1 MKKSIPK
8 IREREGNEK
17 KAFPKFGNTRG
28 MTKSIPIIR
37 EQESEAFILGNGW
50 EREFPLT
57 PGKALPSNDMGH
69 MGSAQKLL
77 LQILS
82 FWTKSW
88 SIHVQNRGLGV
99 ELFIIMEARQFVW
112 KRATDNFEHNRR
124 LNYLLETVNYYIAK
138 SAAAN
143 SPSRSRLMR
152 LWSWHWPKI
161 ISQSINFILA
171 TVQFFYPREE
181 HDRIKHYICHK
192 YAEYSQNILSWSI
205 SIISCF

>member
-1 MKKSIPK
+1 MKNTHSHNSGTGREWKKSIPE

-17 KAFPKFGNTRG
+17 KAFLKFGNTRG
-28 MTKSIPIIR
+28 MTKSIPTIR

-57 PGKALPSNDMGH
+57 PGKALPSHDMGH
-69 MGSAQKLL
+69 MGSAQNLL
-77 LQILS
+77 LQIFS

-88 SIHVQNRGLGV
+88 SIHVQKRGLGV

-171 TVQFFYPREE
+171 TVQFLTPEKKMTE
-181 HDRIKHYICHK
+181 
-192 YAEYSQNILSWSI
+192 
-205 SIISCF
+205 